1 MRCPWAPPGR
11 PVSYAEEMTR
21 TDSRMKLRRVR
32 SALVALTLAVCMT
45 LLAACHGGDSTEWRL
60 TNVTG
65 HMPDLDFRLV
75 DDQGKAVTGQD
86 YHGKVVLLYF
96 GYTHCPDVCPLTLAQ
111 LHAILQKLGPL
122 ADSARILFVSVDP
135 ARDTPDVM
143 HAYVNAFDPR
153 AVGLSG
159 PARDIE
165 ALSKRYRS
173 AFTREPD
180 KGDGQYEVSHSSAI
194 YVFDRDGKARLLATP
209 ANQQDDLVH
218 DLQQLLSQGPRT

>member
-1 MRCPWAPPGR
+1 MIPFHLRTTLRHAGR
-11 PVSYAEEMTR
+11 LTLMLALLLGS
-21 TDSRMKLRRVR
+21 LL
-32 SALVALTLAVCMT
+32 LVACNR
-45 LLAACHGGDSTEWRL
+45 GDAIEWRL

-86 YHGKVVLLYF
+86 YRGKVVLLYF

-111 LHAILQKLGPL
+111 LHVVMQRLGPL
-122 ADSARILFVSVDP
+122 ADGARILFVSVDP
-135 ARDTPDVM
+135 ARDTPAIM

-159 PARDIE
+159 TPRDIE

-209 ANQQDDLVH
+209 ANPQDDLVH
-218 DLQQLLSQGPRT
+218 DLHLMLSLGNRT